1 MSECKYS
8 FSKNKYLGTTVMI
21 LCFCSLL
28 FSCDNNT
35 EASEFPECFVGT
47 YLNEEGSGAKSIWN
61 LSSDG
66 TFTGQSSTEKVF
78 NFTGQMGA
86 WRSTGSNSA
95 EILMLDFSF
104 DEQGNFANTARI
116 DIEIEFEGENCEETV
131 GSFELRFFEEDED
144 PLDVSTDTGEAI
156 EDTYTGR
163 KVIIQ

>member
-1 MSECKYS
+1 MSIYKH
-8 FSKNKYLGTTVMI
+8 FFLTIII
-21 LCFCSLL
+21 LCLSTLL

-47 YLNEEGSGAKSIWN
+47 YLNDEGSGAKSIWN
-61 LSSDG
+61 LSDDG

-86 WRSTGSNSA
+86 WRSTGNRTA

-104 DEQGNFANTARI
+104 DDEDNFANTARI
-116 DIEIEFEGENCEETV
+116 DIEIEFMGENCEETE

-144 PLDVSTDTGEAI
+144 PLDVSTDTGDAI
-156 EDTYTGR
+156 EDTFTGR
-163 KVIIQ
+163 KVII